1 MTKQKKK
8 DPTNDVVG
16 LSRYLA
22 ALQVLFDSER
32 SAVSL
37 DYIDVT
43 GDQEITASWR
53 LGGEYMRPPRR
64 AAERMTD

>member
-1 MTKQKKK
+1 
-8 DPTNDVVG
+8 
-16 LSRYLA
+16 
-22 ALQVLFDSER
+22 VLFDSER

-64 AAERMTD
+64 AAERITD